1 MKLVISRLDL
11 LNLVTKIQT
20 IIPTK
25 PALPV
30 LNNVLIEAID
40 DQLILS
46 ATDLT
51 VSMRGYTSSVKVEEP
66 GAIALPAKKFFQ
78 LVREITAPQVEIHT
92 PTAEVAIINAG
103 TSHFKLSGLGKSEF
117 PTLPDFEGG
126 ISLLID
132 NPLLK
137 EMLVR
142 SAFSAARD
150 DNRQV
155 LKGIL
160 FQYHE
165 KLATFVGTDGKRL
178 ARLFADIEFG
188 EGQTGSC
195 VLPLKAVEEIIS
207 LLDVKDQKVKL
218 SLLPDKIGIETG
230 NILLITKLLTGQY
243 PDIDRIIPKKTAAP
257 IALHREELISLLRQI
272 SLFTKDQASAVRFSF
287 ASGQLH
293 LTAVGTDLG
302 EGKVSMAVNYG
313 GPHLE
318 MAFNPYFFMDIL
330 RHSKDEVVDLSIRS
344 SHEPGLITDS
354 SNAHFVL
361 MPMRLES

>member
-1 MKLVISRLDL
+1 MKLIISRLDL

-20 IIPTK
+20 IVPTK

-30 LNNVLIEAID
+30 LNNVLIEAVD

-92 PTAEVAIINAG
+92 TTAEVAVINAG
-103 TSHFKLSGLGKSEF
+103 SSHFKLTGLAKTEF

-126 ISLLID
+126 ISLMID
-132 NPLLK
+132 SQLLK

-160 FQYHE
+160 FQYRE

-188 EGQTGSC
+188 EGQNGSY

-207 LLDVKDQKVKL
+207 LLDIKEQKVKL
-218 SLLPDKIGIETG
+218 SLLSDKIGVETG
-230 NILLITKLLTGQY
+230 NLLLITKLLNGQY
-243 PDIDRIIPKKTAAP
+243 PDVERIIPKKAAAP
-257 IALHREELISLLRQI
+257 IALHREELISLLRQV
-272 SLFTKDQASAVRFSF
+272 SLFTKDQSSAVRFSF
-287 ASGQLH
+287 APGQLH
-293 LTAVGTDLG
+293 LTAVGGDIG
-302 EGKVSMAVNYG
+302 EGKVSMDVNYG
-313 GPHLE
+313 GPQIE
-318 MAFNPYFFMDIL
+318 MAFNPHFFMDIL
-330 RHSKDEVVDLSIRS
+330 RHSKDEVVSLSLTDAYN
-344 SHEPGLITDS
+344 PGLITDS

-361 MPMRLES
+361 MPMRLEN